1 MDERECVPMKAREQS
16 RTALVL
22 SYREG
27 FSVNDATSI
36 SLTIA
41 EQLADDHTDIC
52 ILGGPNAIAA
62 GAPLVEGVIHPLRLP
77 WWPIGP
83 HNRRYERAI
92 RHKVAELGLDRL
104 ELHNRGVLFHRLSD
118 LPIGLALYLH
128 NDPHLVGGLKTQ
140 SDRLK
145 VLKRADYVVCVSDYI
160 RQRFCEGLPEALCD
174 KVHIGYN
181 TLNLNDF
188 TPHEEKRNE
197 IVFVGR
203 FIPEKGIVPLLQAL
217 KATLPKYPDWR
228 ARIIGAR
235 YFGQKG
241 LHYPYEKELLEELG
255 STHPQI
261 DMPGYRPFADVVE
274 LFKQARIAVVPS
286 TWEEPF
292 GRTALEGMAA
302 GCAVI
307 ASRRGGLPE
316 VLGEAGLLVEPTA
329 ESLSAA
335 LDALMRDQQYCDSVG
350 QQCLERARTVFD
362 PGPIHEKINALRRAP
377 RPSAG

>member
-1 MDERECVPMKAREQS
+1 MNAGRHC

-41 EQLADDHTDIC
+41 EQLADDHDDIL

-62 GAPLVEGVIHPLRLP
+62 GAPLVDGVIHPLRLP

-92 RHKVAELGLDRL
+92 RQAVRALQLDRL

-140 SDRLK
+140 ADRLK
-145 VLKRADYVVCVSDYI
+145 ILKRADYVVCVSEYI
-160 RQRFCEGLPEALCD
+160 RQRFCAGLPDALCA

-181 TLNLNDF
+181 TLNLAEFAPTAPKD
-188 TPHEEKRNE
+188 NE

-217 KATLPKYPDWR
+217 KSTLPNHPDWR

-241 LHYPYEKELLEELG
+241 LQYPYEKELLEELG
-255 STHPQI
+255 TAHPQI
-261 DMPGYRPFADVVE
+261 EMPGYRPFAEVVE
-274 LFKQARIAVVPS
+274 LFRRARIAVVPS

-316 VLGEAGLLVEPTA
+316 VLGDAGVLVEPTA
-329 ESLSAA
+329 EEISAA
-335 LDALMRDQQYCDSVG
+335 LARLMSDPQYCDAVG
-350 QQCLERARTVFD
+350 QRCLARARTVFD
-362 PGPIHEKINALRRAP
+362 PGPIHREINALRRSP
-377 RPSAG
+377 RPSKG